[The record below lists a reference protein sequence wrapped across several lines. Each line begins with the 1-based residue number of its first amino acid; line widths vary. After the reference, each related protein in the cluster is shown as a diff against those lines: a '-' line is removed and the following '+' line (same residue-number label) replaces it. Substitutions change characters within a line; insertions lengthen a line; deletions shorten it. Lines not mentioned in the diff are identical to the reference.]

1 MTLKYGTNVKNK
13 HPSELSAAAAVT
25 TYTKYIEEN
34 QPQTQSQ
41 ERPSLEDLIEHQETE
56 NNQDETVTADPKDVK
71 YKFVR
76 SLSGGFSY
84 EFTNNKNNYFS
95 SHGKLHVFSIILSFI
110 YFKVVLSLVQYH
122 H

>member
-1 MTLKYGTNVKNK
+1 MTLIYGNDSKCN

-25 TYTKYIEEN
+25 TYIQEN
-34 QPQTQSQ
+34 QPQTQYQ
-41 ERPSLEDLIEHQETE
+41 KPPSLDLIEHQETE

-71 YKFVR
+71 YKFVKK
-76 SLSGGFSY
+76 SLGGGFFY
-84 EFTNNKNNYFS
+84 QFTYNKNNFS

>member
-25 TYTKYIEEN
+25 TYTNYIEEN

-41 ERPSLEDLIEHQETE
+41 EPPSLEDLIEHQETE

-71 YKFVR
+71 YKYVR
-76 SLSGGFSY
+76 RESGGFY
-84 EFTNNKNNYFS
+84 YTFTNNKNNYFS

>member
-1 MTLKYGTNVKNK
+1 MTLKYNTNVKSK

-25 TYTKYIEEN
+25 TYTNYIEEN

-41 ERPSLEDLIEHQETE
+41 EHPSLKDLIEHQETE
-56 NNQDETVTADPKDVK
+56 NNQDETVTADPKDLM

-76 SLSGGFSY
+76 NRVQGFFY
-84 EFTNNKNNYFS
+84 RFTFKNINYS
-95 SHGKLHVFSIILSFI
+95 SKSKLHVFSIILSFI

>member
-1 MTLKYGTNVKNK
+1 MTLKYNSNVKNK

-25 TYTKYIEEN
+25 TYTNCIEEN

-41 ERPSLEDLIEHQETE
+41 EPPSLEDLIEHQETE

-71 YKFVR
+71 YKFVHNR
-76 SLSGGFSY
+76 ESGFYYIFSY
-84 EFTNNKNNYFS
+84 NKNNFS
-95 SHGKLHVFSIILSFI
+95 SYGKLHVFSIILSFI